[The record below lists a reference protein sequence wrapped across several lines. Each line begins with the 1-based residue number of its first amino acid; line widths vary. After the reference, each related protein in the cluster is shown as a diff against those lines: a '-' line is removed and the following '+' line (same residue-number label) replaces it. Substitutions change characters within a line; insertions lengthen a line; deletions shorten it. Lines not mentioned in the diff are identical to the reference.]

1 MPIMERIYC
10 KDFLQM
16 SLREQT
22 ELITSIR
29 TKRLSALAAA
39 KVNSKRITKSAM
51 KNITKNKG
59 KTKSKKML
67 TDPAASAIKALSKL
81 TPEQIAA
88 IAAMLPKE

>member
-1 MPIMERIYC
+1 MSLMERIYC
-10 KDFLQM
+10 KDFLSM

-22 ELITSIR
+22 SLVESIR
-29 TKRLSALAAA
+29 TKRLSALATA

-67 TDPAASAIKALSKL
+67 ADPAAAAKNALSKL
-81 TPEQIAA
+81 TPEQIAS
-88 IAAMLPKE
+88 ITAMLPKE

>member
-1 MPIMERIYC
+1 MPLMERIYC

-22 ELITSIR
+22 ELVTSIR

-59 KTKSKKML
+59 KAKGKKML
-67 TDPAASAIKALSKL
+67 KDPAAAAKKALSKL

-88 IAAMLPKE
+88 ITTMLPKE